1 MPDTKEQYFDILI
14 AGAGFAGSLTALI
27 LHNQGFK
34 VCLVEKGRHP
44 RFAIGESSTPIA
56 DMQLRD
62 IAVKYNLPWLYDF
75 SRYGSW
81 QQAHPEIVCGL
92 KRGFSFFKHHPG
104 EYFTTDANHKNEL
117 LVAASVEDIQSD
129 TNWMRS
135 DFDAFL
141 VSKVKET
148 GISYFDLTEIVSA
161 KRNPEWEFKC
171 IRHDGAM
178 DIQAAFYIDATGGG
192 FLLEKLLGVKT
203 SSDSF
208 LTDSFTVFSHF
219 HGIARWTK
227 MLTEANIPTG
237 DFPYDPDNS
246 ALHQILD
253 EGWIWMLRFNDQR
266 TSFGF
271 VLSCKE
277 TSLKGLQTGEIWDA
291 MLAKYPTVKN
301 ILKAATLAA
310 EPGKIIQSDRL
321 QRKVDRC
328 FGPGWAV
335 LPHTAGFVDPLFSS
349 GIAHSISGIQ
359 KIAVIL
365 KEHFNNP
372 EPLYEGLKEYEHS
385 IFAELKLAD
394 QLVAGCYRAMGH
406 FELFT
411 VWSML
416 YFAATIAY
424 ERRLMRKES
433 PGYFLCA
440 DDPYITDIV
449 QKSYTDLLKILD
461 KPQPSKEDITQFTNL
476 IRERIKPLNK
486 AGLLDPSSKNM
497 YRHTVAAL

>member
-1 MPDTKEQYFDILI
+1 MKEQHFDILI
-14 AGAGFAGSLTALI
+14 AGAGFAGTLTALI

-34 VCLVEKGRHP
+34 VCLVDKGQHP

-62 IAVKYNLPWLYDF
+62 IAVKYNLPWLIDF

-81 QQAHPEIVCGL
+81 QQSHPEIVCGL
-92 KRGFSFFKHHPG
+92 KRGFSFFKHYPG
-104 EYFTTDANHKNEL
+104 QDFTTDANHKNEL
-117 LVAASVEDIQSD
+117 LVAASVDDIQSD

-141 VSKVKET
+141 VSKVKEN
-148 GISYFDLTEIVSA
+148 GISYFDLTEIASA
-161 KRNPEWEFKC
+161 NRNTDWQFEC
-171 IRHDGAM
+171 IHHNGAM
-178 DIQAAFYIDATGGG
+178 NIHASFYIDATGYG

-203 SSDSF
+203 STDSF

-219 HGIARWTK
+219 HGIASWTELLK
-227 MLTEANIPTG
+227 DANIPTC

-271 VLSCKE
+271 VLNCKE
-277 TSLKGLQTGEIWDA
+277 PSLKGLQTGEIWDA
-291 MLAKYPTVKN
+291 MLAKYPEVKN
-301 ILKAATLAA
+301 ILKAATIAT
-310 EPGKIIQSDRL
+310 EPGKIIQSARL

-328 FGPGWAV
+328 FGAGWAV

-359 KIAVIL
+359 KIAIIL
-365 KEHFNNP
+365 KEHFSNP
-372 EPLYEGLKEYEHS
+372 ELLHVRFKEYERS
-385 IFAELKLAD
+385 IFAEVKLID
-394 QLVAGCYRAMGH
+394 QLVAGCYMTMPH

-416 YFAATIAY
+416 YFATTIAY
-424 ERRLMRKES
+424 EQRLMRQEL

-440 DDPYITDIV
+440 DDPYIIDIV
-449 QKSYTDLLKILD
+449 QKSYLDLLELLE
-461 KPQPSKEDITQFTNL
+461 KPQPSKEDITHFTDL
-476 IRERIKPLNK
+476 IRERIKPINT
-486 AGLLDPSSKNM
+486 AGLLEPSSKNM
-497 YRHTVAAL
+497 YRHTVAAF

>member
-1 MPDTKEQYFDILI
+1 MPDTDEQHFDILV

-34 VCLVEKGRHP
+34 VCLLEKGQHP

-75 SRYGSW
+75 SRFGSW
-81 QQAHPEIVCGL
+81 QQSHPEIVCGL
-92 KRGFSFFKHHPG
+92 KRGFSFFKQFPG
-104 EYFTTDANHKNEL
+104 KDFSTDADHKNEL
-117 LVAASVEDIQSD
+117 LVAASVDDIQSD
-129 TNWMRS
+129 TNWLRS

-141 VSKVKET
+141 VSKVKEA
-148 GISYFDLTEIVSA
+148 GISYFDLTEIVAA
-161 KRNPEWEFKC
+161 KRNPDWQFKC
-171 IRHDGAM
+171 IRPDETM
-178 DIQAAFYIDATGGG
+178 SIQAAFYIDATGCGL
-192 FLLEKLLGVKT
+192 LLEKLLAVK
-203 SSDSF
+203 SSSKSF
-208 LTDSFTVFSHF
+208 LTDSFAVFSHF
-219 HGIARWTK
+219 HGIAKWTEILK
-227 MLTEANIPTG
+227 KANIPTE

-253 EGWIWMLRFNDQR
+253 EGWIWMLRFNDGR

-271 VLSCKE
+271 ALSCKE
-277 TSLKGLQTGEIWDA
+277 QSLKGLQAGQIWDA
-291 MLAKYPTVKN
+291 MLEKYPTVKN
-301 ILKAATLAA
+301 ILKDSTLAS

-328 FGPGWAV
+328 FGQGWAV
-335 LPHTAGFVDPLFSS
+335 LPHTAGFIDPLFSP

-359 KIAVIL
+359 KITGIL

-372 EPLYEGLKEYEHS
+372 DALYDGLKEYEHS
-385 IFAELKLAD
+385 IFAELKLID
-394 QLVAGCYRAMGH
+394 QLVAGCYRTMAH
-406 FELFT
+406 FGLFT
-411 VWSML
+411 AWSML

-424 ERRLMRKES
+424 ERRLMQKEL

-440 DDPYITDIV
+440 DDPYIIAIV

-461 KPQPSKEDITQFTNL
+461 KPQPSNEDITQFTDL
-476 IRERIKPLNK
+476 IRDRIKPLNK

-497 YRHTVAAL
+497 YKHTGAAF

>member
-1 MPDTKEQYFDILI
+1 MKEQHFDILV

-34 VCLVEKGRHP
+34 VCLVEKGQHP

-62 IAVKYNLPWLYDF
+62 IAVKYNLPWLHDF
-75 SRYGSW
+75 SRYGTW

-104 EYFTTDANHKNEL
+104 KDFTTDADHKNEL
-117 LVAASVEDIQSD
+117 LVAASVDDVQSD

-161 KRNPEWEFKC
+161 QRNPGWVFKC
-171 IRHDGAM
+171 TRNDGDM
-178 DIQAAFYIDATGGG
+178 VIHAAFYIDATGGG

-208 LTDSFTVFSHF
+208 LTDSFVVCSHF
-219 HGIARWTK
+219 HDIARWTEILK
-227 MLTEANIPTG
+227 KANIPVG

-246 ALHQILD
+246 ALHHILD

-271 VLSCKE
+271 VLNCQE
-277 TSLKGLQTGEIWDA
+277 QSLKGLQTAEIWDA
-291 MLAKYPTVKN
+291 MLEKYPTVKN
-301 ILKAATLAA
+301 ILNAARLAS
-310 EPGKIIQSDRL
+310 EPGKIIQSGRL

-359 KIAVIL
+359 KLTHIL
-365 KEHFNNP
+365 KEHRDNP
-372 EPLYEGLKEYEHS
+372 GLLYEGLKEYEHS

-394 QLVAGCYRAMGH
+394 QLIAGCYRTMAH
-406 FELFT
+406 FGLFT
-411 VWSML
+411 AWSML

-424 ERRLMRKES
+424 ERRLMRKEL

-440 DDPYITDIV
+440 DDPYIIDIV
-449 QKSYTDLLKILD
+449 QKSYIDLMEILE
-461 KPQPSKEDITQFTNL
+461 KPQPSKQDTARFTDL
-476 IRERIKPLNK
+476 IRERIKPINK
-486 AGLLDPSSKNM
+486 AGLLNPASKNM
-497 YRHTVAAL
+497 YRHTVAAF